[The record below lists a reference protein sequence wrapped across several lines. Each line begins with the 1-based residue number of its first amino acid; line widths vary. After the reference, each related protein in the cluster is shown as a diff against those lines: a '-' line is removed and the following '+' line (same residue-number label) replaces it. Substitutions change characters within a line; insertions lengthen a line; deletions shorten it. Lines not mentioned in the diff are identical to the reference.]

1 MSDET
6 KMKRAQETFE
16 NLCETFDSKGLHYE
30 KDESKLRIECEARG
44 EYLLINFI
52 FSIDAEKEIVEL
64 VSPLPFTTPEEKRF
78 DLAVA
83 VSMVNNSLVT
93 GCFDYDITDGEMHFR
108 MTCAFMDTTVK
119 SETFL
124 YMLFRTFSTVDK
136 YNDKF
141 MMLAKGMISLD
152 KFVEIIK

>member
-30 KDESKLRIECEARG
+30 KDESKLRIECEAQG
-44 EYLLINFI
+44 DDLPVNII
-52 FSIDAEKEIVEL
+52 FRIDAEKERVKLLSI
-64 VSPLPFTTPEEKRF
+64 LPFTTPEDKRF

-83 VSMVNNSLVT
+83 VSMVNYRIVN
-93 GCFDYDITDGEMHFR
+93 GCFDYDITDGTMCFR

-119 SETFL
+119 SDTFL
-124 YMLFRTFSTVDK
+124 YMLFCAFATVDK
-136 YNDKF
+136 YNDKL

-152 KFVEIIK
+152 KFVETIE

>member
-16 NLCETFDSKGLHYE
+16 NLCETFDSKELHYE
-30 KDESKLRIECEARG
+30 KDESKLRIECEAQG
-44 EYLLINFI
+44 EDLPVDLIFR
-52 FSIDAEKEIVEL
+52 IDAEKEMVKL

-83 VSMVNNSLVT
+83 VSMVNNILVN
-93 GCFDYDITDGEMHFR
+93 GCFDYDIKDGEMHFR

-124 YMLFRTFSTVDK
+124 YMLVCAFSTVDE